1 MMQDSIVVVVALV
14 VGAVMAAGLMAAG
27 YWAGRNSA
35 ERPFRS
41 PENAKPGLPPEL
53 NRKPIPDPETGD
65 VFNDAAFGEDKGPV
79 STLIARR

>member
-1 MMQDSIVVVVALV
+1 MQEALVVVAAMLA
-14 VGAVMAAGLMAAG
+14 GAILAALLMATG

-41 PENAKPGLPPEL
+41 PENVKPGLPPEL